1 MMVVDSNVWID
12 YLNGLS
18 SWRTDLLA
26 SEIPND
32 SIIVGDII
40 LLEVLQGIR
49 DDRHY
54 KRVKSSLTAF
64 HSANMFN
71 ASLALEAAE
80 NYRHLRKMGVTVR
93 KSIDNIIATFCIRND
108 LPLLT
113 SDQDFEP
120 FAKYLKL
127 QLI

>member
-49 DDRHY
+49 DDRLY

>member
-49 DDRHY
+49 DDRLY

-71 ASLALEAAE
+71 SSLALEAAE
-80 NYRHLRKMGVTVR
+80 NYRHLRKQGVTVR